1 LTIVSQGYNMAPQTI
16 FLPVVAQV
24 WLVIGL
30 YALLAR
36 GKKQAAAK
44 GEVDEARRALH
55 ADAWPDSVRQ
65 INNNIANQFELPVL
79 FFVLLLALYSLGVA
93 GHFAQALAWV
103 FVGSRYL
110 HAHEHVGRNLVPRRR
125 ALFSIGVIAVLGLSF
140 CLLWAV
146 IRHAT

>member
-1 LTIVSQGYNMAPQTI
+1 MAPQTI
-16 FLPVVAQV
+16 FLPVIAQV

-30 YALLAR
+30 YALLASR
-36 GKKQAAAK
+36 KKQAAAK

-55 ADAWPDSVRQ
+55 ADAWPNSVQR

-79 FFVLLLALYSLGVA
+79 FFVLLLALYSVGAA

-110 HAHEHVGRNLVPRRR
+110 HAHEHTGRNQVPRRR
-125 ALFSIGVIAVLGLSF
+125 ALFSIGLLAVLALSF
-140 CLLWAV
+140 CLLWALV
-146 IRHAT
+146 MAIR